1 MNIQLIIDLLNKET
15 GGRLSG
21 AYYARVREWEA
32 WWRGCYRPFHQF
44 RERCGS
50 QLVRREMYTLG
61 MAKKV
66 CEDWASLLLNEKTTL
81 AVGHRKSSEFL
92 QGKDGLEGVLGRCD
106 FWRQA
111 NALVEKAFMSGTGAM
126 VLRLEGVEVRDGR
139 IIPGGGTVSMEYL
152 SAQNIIPL
160 TVRKGRIVEAAFV
173 SEILEKGERLIY
185 LETHTLSPD
194 GYVIANRYFKE
205 ENGQLTPRSL
215 PSHMAEVIETGSNI
229 PLFAILRPAIVNNI
243 DEGTGLGI
251 SVFAGAID
259 CLKGVDLAFNNFC
272 RDFKLGGKKVFLNHS
287 LTARDQDGTIITPD
301 DVAQQLFLDMGDND
315 GLDAQRLIHEFNPSL
330 RVEENA
336 RGVQAQLD
344 YLSFKC
350 GLGTRHYQFE
360 RGEILT
366 ATQYMGDRQELV
378 QNAAKHGLAV
388 RRAVE
393 EILRAIL
400 WAGKEAL
407 GLDVK
412 PDCPI
417 TVILEDGYLTDRES
431 QRQRDR
437 EEVRDGLLRRWEYRA
452 RWYGETEAEARAAAL
467 EARMEGKEEV
477 E

>member
-1 MNIQLIIDLLNKET
+1 MNIQLIIDTLNKET
-15 GGRLSG
+15 GGNLSG
-21 AYYARVREWEA
+21 AYYARIREWEA

-44 RERCGS
+44 REWSGN

-66 CEDWASLLLNEKTTL
+66 CEDWASLLLNEETRLT
-81 AVGHRKSSEFL
+81 VGHRKSSEFL
-92 QGKDGLEGVLGRCD
+92 QGRDGGGGVLAECD

-126 VLRLEGVEVRDGR
+126 VLRLGGVEVRDGR
-139 IIPGGGTVSMEYL
+139 VIPQGGRIAIEYL
-152 SAQNIIPL
+152 PAQNIIPL
-160 TVRKGRIVEAAFV
+160 TVRQGRIVEAAFA
-173 SEILEKGERLIY
+173 SEALEGGERLVY
-185 LETHTLSPD
+185 LETHTLGEGS
-194 GYVIANRYFKE
+194 YVIRNRYFKE
-205 ENGQLTPRSL
+205 ENGELKPRSL
-215 PSHMAEVIETGSNI
+215 PEGMAETIETGSDV
-229 PLFAILRPAIVNNI
+229 PLFAILRPALVNNA
-243 DEGTGLGI
+243 DEGTGLGLSI
-251 SVFAGAID
+251 FANAVD

-287 LTARDQDGTIITPD
+287 LTARDRDGAIITPD

-336 RGVQAQLD
+336 RGLQAQLD

-360 RGEILT
+360 RGKILT

-407 GLDVK
+407 GLDVR

-431 QRQRDR
+431 QRSRDR

-452 RWYGETEAEARAAAL
+452 KWYGETEAQARAAVL
-467 EARMEGKEEV
+467 EEEKEERGR
-477 E
+477 